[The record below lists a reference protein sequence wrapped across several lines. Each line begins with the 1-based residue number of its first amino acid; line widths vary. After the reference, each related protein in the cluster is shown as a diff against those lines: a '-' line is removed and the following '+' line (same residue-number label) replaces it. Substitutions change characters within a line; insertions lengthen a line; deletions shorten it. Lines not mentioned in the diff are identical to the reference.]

1 MKRLAILSVLIFALG
16 MVSAQRQ
23 KQVIKWFSIA
33 PKATFGNSV
42 LLNADIMGDKSISP
56 DFMTVG
62 YSYGGKFTYSFGQEH
77 HFGLEYMLSSF
88 GQKYG
93 ILTDAGESYSKIVS
107 MTGSE
112 ISPYY
117 RYRGLQGGFVDFG
130 FKFSTLKTAQ
140 GTSEGVELARYD
152 GSLMQ
157 YYDPKFTSMIFGF
170 GMSFQIHERIDING
184 GLRFAYSLTDITAS
198 SKFNITDDFVYRP
211 GYTLTATTNPVS
223 AQFLLE
229 LNYYFAF
236 YGDAKC
242 GRGRLMFFQ

>member
-1 MKRLAILSVLIFALG
+1 MKRLALLSVLILAL
-16 MVSAQRQ
+16 SIAAAQRQ

-42 LLNADIMGDKSISP
+42 LVNADIMGDKSISP

-62 YSYGGKFTYSFGQEH
+62 YSYGGKFTYSYGQLH

-107 MTGSE
+107 MKGTE
-112 ISPYY
+112 ISPTY
-117 RYRGLQGGFVDFG
+117 RYRGMQGGFVDLG
-130 FKFSTLKTAQ
+130 FKFTTIKSAT
-140 GTSEGVELARYD
+140 GTNNDVELARYD
-152 GSLMQ
+152 GDLMQ
-157 YYDPKFTSMIFGF
+157 YYDPKFTSLIFGL
-170 GMSFQIHERIDING
+170 GMSFQLHERVDINAG
-184 GLRFAYSLTDITAS
+184 VRFAYSVTDITAS
-198 SKFNITDDFVYRP
+198 SKFNITDDYVYSP